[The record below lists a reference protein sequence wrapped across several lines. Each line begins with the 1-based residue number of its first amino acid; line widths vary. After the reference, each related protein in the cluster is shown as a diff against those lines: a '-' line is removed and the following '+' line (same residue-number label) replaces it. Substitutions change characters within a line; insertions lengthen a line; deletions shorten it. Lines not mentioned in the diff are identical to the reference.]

1 MFCSDHSDGEGSN
14 WDGKPG
20 RGEPCQ
26 EPYNEM
32 QSAISS
38 YTTAQ
43 VAPSDGNGFSN
54 ASLIKMACRSDGR
67 LLQPSAPARA
77 IDASFA
83 LSGGPEPRVKNVH
96 AIMAT
101 HTKLEL
107 TQWAQVLVIGLNASF
122 NLTPAH
128 LAGEISPDDQVE
140 HLVWSGYQQSNGIG
154 KAPPNITLRQAPF
167 SAAAPITIQKC
178 GYSDFG
184 LYQIAPIFKK
194 SGAAFLGEIGKWVPV
209 SAARVSSV
217 REATEE
223 EAQVTSL
230 VVEIVGEASEPVELA
245 FAKKGS
251 AKPVTVLCKIPAAGV
266 SSQSP
271 PLHCDYQE

>member
-1 MFCSDHSDGEGSN
+1 MFCSDHSDGKGSN

-96 AIMAT
+96 AVMAT
-101 HTKLEL
+101 HTKLQSA
-107 TQWAQVLVIGLNASF
+107 QWAHVLVIGLNASF
-122 NLTPAH
+122 ELGPAH
-128 LAGEISPDDQVE
+128 LAGEISADDQLE
-140 HLVWSGYQQSNGIG
+140 PLVWSGYQASGSVG
-154 KAPPNITLRQAPF
+154 KGLPNITLREAPF
-167 SAAAPITIQKC
+167 SAAALAEGESVIKC
-178 GYSDFG
+178 QYS
-184 LYQIAPIFKK
+184 
-194 SGAAFLGEIGKWVPV
+194 SE
-209 SAARVSSV
+209 R
-217 REATEE
+217 
-223 EAQVTSL
+223 AQ
-230 VVEIVGEASEPVELA
+230 
-245 FAKKGS
+245 
-251 AKPVTVLCKIPAAGV
+251 
-266 SSQSP
+266 
-271 PLHCDYQE
+271 

>member
-1 MFCSDHSDGEGSN
+1 
-14 WDGKPG
+14 
-20 RGEPCQ
+20 
-26 EPYNEM
+26 M

-96 AIMAT
+96 AVMAT
-101 HTKLEL
+101 HTKLQSA
-107 TQWAQVLVIGLNASF
+107 QWAHVLVIGLNASF
-122 NLTPAH
+122 EIGPAH
-128 LAGEISPDDQVE
+128 LAGEISADDQLE
-140 HLVWSGYQQSNGIG
+140 HLVWSGYQASDSVG
-154 KAPPNITLRQAPF
+154 KGPPNVTVREAPF
-167 SAAAPITIQKC
+167 SAAAPLAIAPC

-184 LYQIAPIFKK
+184 LYHIAPVFKQ
-194 SGAAFLGEIGKWVPV
+194 SGLAFLGEVGKWVPV
-209 SAARVSSV
+209 SAARVHELRDTAS
-217 REATEE
+217 
-223 EAQVTSL
+223 SL
-230 VVEIVGEASEPVELA
+230 VVGIVGEASELVGLA

-251 AKPVTVLCKIPAAGV
+251 LKPVEVLCTIGRYGTATASYDGTAAKCV
-266 SSQSP
+266 
-271 PLHCDYQE
+271 